1 MAELCLGTAQLGMKY
16 GINNKV
22 GKLDREAVFEILDT
36 AIKGGIE
43 LIDTASV
50 YGEAEELL
58 GEYISNNM
66 DIANDILIISK
77 PNGSIKGLNTTEIEN
92 AIRLDL
98 EQSLSRLR
106 RDFLD
111 GYLVHSYRGVDRP
124 EIIEILYKL
133 KEEGLI
139 KKIGM
144 SVYDTDE
151 ASKAIERNI
160 DYLQMPCSVFDQR
173 GLSRG
178 GLFRKAKEKGIIVFT
193 RSVFLQGLLMMKEN
207 EIPGYLQ
214 GLVPYIKQFNDV
226 LSKYNVNKKHALIK
240 FILSE
245 QLIDYMVFGVETK
258 SQLNEILEERHS
270 PSLPEALL
278 EELKD
283 KFNNL
288 PIELILPVH
297 WQKK

>member
-1 MAELCLGTAQLGMKY
+1 
-16 GINNKV
+16 
-22 GKLDREAVFEILDT
+22 
-36 AIKGGIE
+36 
-43 LIDTASV
+43 
-50 YGEAEELL
+50 
-58 GEYISNNM
+58 
-66 DIANDILIISK
+66 
-77 PNGSIKGLNTTEIEN
+77 
-92 AIRLDL
+92 
-98 EQSLSRLR
+98 
-106 RDFLD
+106 
-111 GYLVHSYRGVDRP
+111 
-124 EIIEILYKL
+124 
-133 KEEGLI
+133 
-139 KKIGM
+139 
-144 SVYDTDE
+144 
-151 ASKAIERNI
+151 
-160 DYLQMPCSVFDQR
+160 
-173 GLSRG
+173 
-178 GLFRKAKEKGIIVFT
+178 
-193 RSVFLQGLLMMKEN
+193 MMKEN